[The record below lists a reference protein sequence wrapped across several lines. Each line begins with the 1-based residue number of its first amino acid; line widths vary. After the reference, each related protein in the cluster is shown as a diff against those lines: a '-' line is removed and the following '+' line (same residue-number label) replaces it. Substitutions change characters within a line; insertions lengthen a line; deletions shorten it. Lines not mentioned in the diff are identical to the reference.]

1 MYRVKSI
8 AALSTRSTDIYD
20 ALRWKTHAPHRADRQ
35 ADANTVKKKN
45 AGTVDFFVPL
55 PDVPGRVLLFRD
67 TTQQTTRLGAW
78 SDAARVSVR
87 HPRDR
92 SICAPLYQL

>member
-1 MYRVKSI
+1 MMLYGGK
-8 AALSTRSTDIYD
+8 LTRHTEQTDR
-20 ALRWKTHAPHRADRQ
+20 LTQTRL
-35 ADANTVKKKN
+35 KKN
-45 AGTVDFFVPL
+45 ADTVDFSVHL